1 METIPK
7 ILSELTSYNS
17 SCRAQIFLEYHLIK
31 YTVQRILLAVLIIAC
46 AVATMFIMIHAV
58 PGDPA
63 NVMLGP
69 RATPE
74 IKEALGQ
81 SYISISLL
89 QHNFFTFLEDS
100 CRETLDLIYVQIAP
114 F

>member
-1 METIPK
+1 M
-7 ILSELTSYNS
+7 
-17 SCRAQIFLEYHLIK
+17 IK

-74 IKEALGQ
+74 IKEA
-81 SYISISLL
+81 I
-89 QHNFFTFLEDS
+89 
-100 CRETLDLIYVQIAP
+100 RAK
-114 F
+114 